1 MKAIEL
7 RDDNDIKI
15 LILYLLENIDIPLD
29 FDTLCEVIFSID
41 FVRHFDFADQ
51 FADLLDR
58 KLINEISVDN
68 KAKYIISAKGK
79 TALEGM
85 QDSLLNLIKE
95 KALTAAT
102 RFLEYKDHGFM
113 IISYIEN
120 SPDEQD
126 EDGVMLHCI
135 IKDNRRTILNMET
148 YVGSRII
155 AEKMKLVFEKRA
167 EKLLSQFHAL
177 MSEDMFL
184 L

>member
-68 KAKYIISAKGK
+68 KAKYIISTKGK

-85 QDSLLNLIKE
+85 QDSLLNLIRE
-95 KALTAAT
+95 KALTAAK

>member
-85 QDSLLNLIKE
+85 QDSLLNLIRE
-95 KALTAAT
+95 KALTAAK